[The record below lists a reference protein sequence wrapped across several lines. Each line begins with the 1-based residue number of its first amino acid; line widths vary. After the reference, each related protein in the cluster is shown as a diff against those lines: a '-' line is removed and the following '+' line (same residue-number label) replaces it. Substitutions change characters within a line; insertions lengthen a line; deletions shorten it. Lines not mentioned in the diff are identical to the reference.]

1 MLRLRE
7 ANQPVPQARLFP
19 ASGKSHG
26 NSGQGISGQNRS
38 GEGIVGG
45 SNRSTPTAML
55 TAGALCRDQVKRV
68 VETAASQRLVVTAIP
83 DKPKA
88 MASSISRK
96 DTEMKAAKSI
106 VLWGAREQL
115 FCLAL
120 AAISLFGVESAIAFA
135 KDRPAYFLPE
145 ERRIIE
151 NYYRSGRPFER
162 VAAGFSKAGRKASS
176 RSSEA
181 SR

>member
-1 MLRLRE
+1 
-7 ANQPVPQARLFP
+7 
-19 ASGKSHG
+19 
-26 NSGQGISGQNRS
+26 
-38 GEGIVGG
+38 
-45 SNRSTPTAML
+45 
-55 TAGALCRDQVKRV
+55 
-68 VETAASQRLVVTAIP
+68 
-83 DKPKA
+83 
-88 MASSISRK
+88 
-96 DTEMKAAKSI
+96 MKAAKSI

-162 VAAGFSKAGRKASS
+162 FAAWSSKARRKASS
-176 RSSEA
+176 GSSETPG
-181 SR
+181 